1 MRIQCGGTC
10 VSTELRKLA
19 RGSVVAPESLGT
31 LWPSEAVQ
39 RLQMAGDAFPK
50 ASSVQESLRAR
61 TGLSLDSNLE
71 GKCVNEQRVA
81 SEPQEKTRRC
91 ETSVSL

>member
-1 MRIQCGGTC
+1 MCLLLTYMSYIFNIIIARDWTGGVSATCLRIKYGGTC

-39 RLQMAGDAFPK
+39 RLQMAGYIFPK
-50 ASSVQESLRAR
+50 AALVQESLRAL
-61 TGLSLDSNLE
+61 TGLSVDS
-71 GKCVNEQRVA
+71 
-81 SEPQEKTRRC
+81 
-91 ETSVSL
+91 